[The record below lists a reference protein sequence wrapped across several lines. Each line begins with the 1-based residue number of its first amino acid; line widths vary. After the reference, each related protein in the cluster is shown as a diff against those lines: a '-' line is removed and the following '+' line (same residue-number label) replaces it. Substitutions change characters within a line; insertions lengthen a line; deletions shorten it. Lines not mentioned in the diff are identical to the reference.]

1 MNIEMLITKYRP
13 WILSLL
19 LAISGLIIYYILDPI
34 DGNLNRSYNYND
46 DLDLRDT
53 IEYSLRISAASF
65 FFFVSI
71 AIAYTL
77 EQLRWKWTLLYALIA
92 ATVIAAIAYFNSN
105 LNYNF
110 LLKNISFWAGLL
122 SLAISVPLFQNIRD
136 NGAWKFEYNVL
147 HRYAWTNVVIYF
159 AALGFTLL
167 SWLLLWALS
176 ALFQL
181 IGIDFIRDL
190 LEESWFIWLFLGA
203 TYGAAVGILRDND
216 KILGAL
222 QKVVLII
229 LSILAPPFAIALLIF
244 LLALLVNGFDTLWDA
259 TDSAS
264 TLLILCSAWGVILC
278 NSVIRNDD
286 ENISASKLLNYSA
299 LILGLV
305 ILPIAVIA
313 SVSAG
318 LRIGQ
323 YGLTPE
329 RLWGFLI
336 IIIACAYGTAYFYNI
351 IRHRLSWQN
360 PIREANIKLAMGLC
374 GVALFLALP
383 ILNFNSISAAN
394 QISRYD
400 RGITDVESFDY
411 AAMAFDFGLSGREA
425 LREKAEEEG
434 GKFKEQ
440 AGLALKAESKWDHNR
455 NFNRDDKEKI
465 TLQLK
470 EVTANLMAFDGAVI
484 TEEIIVELAKINYC
498 TKSKCVISMSG
509 ANSFSII
516 ESAYNNSQDTFHKGR
531 TCTGTANSKFIHC
544 KHVASNDIIFEDIEQ
559 FSIKDITM
567 QQLFIGDKPV
577 GEPFDVEE

>member
-1 MNIEMLITKYRP
+1 MNIGMIITKYRS

-19 LAISGLIIYYILDPI
+19 LAISGLIIYFILDPI
-34 DGNLNRSYNYND
+34 GGNFNRSYNYND
-46 DLDLRDT
+46 NLDLRDT
-53 IEYSLRISAASF
+53 IEYSLRIAAASF
-65 FFFVSI
+65 FFFGSI

-77 EQLRWKWTLLYALIA
+77 EQLRWKWTLLYALTA
-92 ATVIAAIAYFNSN
+92 ASVIAAIAYFNSN

-110 LLKNISFWAGLL
+110 LLENISFWAGLL

-147 HRYAWTNVVIYF
+147 HGYAWTNVVIYF

-190 LEESWFIWLFLGA
+190 LRETWFIWLFLGA

-216 KILGAL
+216 KILAAL

-229 LSILAPPFAIALLIF
+229 LSILAPPFAAALLIF

-278 NSVIRNDD
+278 NAVIRNDE

-299 LILGLV
+299 LILGIV
-305 ILPIAVIA
+305 ILPIAFIA

-329 RLWGFLI
+329 RIWGFLI
-336 IIIACAYGTAYFYNI
+336 IIIACAYGTAYFFNI

-360 PIREANIKLAMGLC
+360 PIREANIKLAIGLC

-400 RGITDVESFDY
+400 RGITDDESFDY
-411 AAMAFDFGLSGREA
+411 AAMAFDFGLSGRELLKERSINA
-425 LREKAEEEG
+425 TDV
-434 GKFKEQ
+434 FKEQ
-440 AGLALKAESKWDHNR
+440 AELALKAESKWDVRKKRLPSEN
-455 NFNRDDKEKI
+455 
-465 TLQLK
+465 
-470 EVTANLMAFDGAVI
+470 
-484 TEEIIVELAKINYC
+484 
-498 TKSKCVISMSG
+498 KSKQVKANMLAYEDVIITNKMIEILALKDFCQTVKCAITPMG
-509 ANSFSII
+509 INRFFVV
-516 ESAYNNSQDTFHKGR
+516 ESASKSSLGKLVEGR
-531 TCTGTANSKFIHC
+531 ACELKIEGNTSNCAWRSE
-544 KHVASNDIIFEDIEQ
+544 NDIIFEDIEQ
-559 FSIKDITM
+559 FSIKDVTQ
-567 QQLFIGDKPV
+567 QQLFIGDKAV
-577 GEPFDVEE
+577 GKLFDSEK